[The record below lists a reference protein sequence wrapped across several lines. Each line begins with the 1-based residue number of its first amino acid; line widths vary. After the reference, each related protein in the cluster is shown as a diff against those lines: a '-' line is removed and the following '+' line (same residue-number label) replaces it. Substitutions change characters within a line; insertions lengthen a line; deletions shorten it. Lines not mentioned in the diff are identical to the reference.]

1 MKYIQTFFFV
11 ASPSLLMASPIPLK
25 ALPQLLEKW
34 NDLLDLYRK
43 TEYHMM
49 DMSDT
54 KLEVKLDLF
63 LCGAVYINTGTN
75 LSQSFI
81 TYPNS

>member
-1 MKYIQTFFFV
+1 MKYIQTFFFCSF
-11 ASPSLLMASPIPLK
+11 AFSPHGLTHSFKGPPTIAG
-25 ALPQLLEKW
+25 KW